1 MKPGN
6 ATVPLKVKMVF
17 LLLLYIYFD
26 GFTYLFLKFRLVKKL
41 ERQAKNRYF
50 DIRANFEY

>member
-50 DIRANFEY
+50 DIRPNFEY